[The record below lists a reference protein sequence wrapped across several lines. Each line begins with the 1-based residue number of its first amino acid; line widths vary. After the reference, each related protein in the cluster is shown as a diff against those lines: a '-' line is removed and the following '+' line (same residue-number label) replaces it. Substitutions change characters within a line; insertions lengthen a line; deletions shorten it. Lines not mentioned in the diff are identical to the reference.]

1 MKIPTHLVSNHFL
14 AEILD
19 LFKVKTK
26 HQENLLLIEDT
37 YLSELF
43 LIQKKDYLSLSLIFI

>member
-19 LFKVKTK
+19 LFKVKQTSRK
-26 HQENLLLIEDT
+26 SSLIED

-43 LIQKKDYLSLSLIFI
+43 FI